1 MSSTFSK
8 ILVPIDDSLP
18 ARAATEAA
26 IRIARECD
34 AEVIFANAI
43 DARVIVD
50 MGELVKDQA
59 GALLAQAQA
68 EAEARAVKASA
79 EILVGG
85 LAATL
90 TAFAGESGADLI
102 VMGTHG
108 RRGLEHFVLG
118 SATEGVLRASAV
130 PVLTLHS
137 FAPGDE
143 GAPLFSRLFVALDD
157 SDSADAA
164 LLLATRYAA
173 AANADVTCCIVVDAD
188 AVIRNAGV
196 YGFDPDPILEQARE
210 AANESLG
217 RAAALARRSGVTV
230 HGVVREDDAVVD
242 GIIHSAKDEGADVI
256 VMGTH
261 GRRGVR
267 RFLLGSVCEG
277 VVRSSPLP
285 VLVVRHAQA
294 PAETIP
300 SSAPAK

>member
-8 ILVPIDDSLP
+8 ILVPIDDSQP

-26 IRIARECD
+26 IRIARECF
-34 AEVIFANAI
+34 AEVVFANVI

-50 MGELVKDQA
+50 LGELVKDQA
-59 GALLAQAQA
+59 GALLAHARA
-68 EAEARAVKASA
+68 EAEARSVKASA

-85 LAATL
+85 LAPTL

-137 FAPGDE
+137 FAPRDE
-143 GAPLFSRLFVALDD
+143 GASAFSNLFVALDD

-164 LLLATRYAA
+164 LALATRYAA
-173 AANADVTCCIVVDAD
+173 AAHAKVTACIVVDAD

-196 YGFDPDPILEQARE
+196 YGFDPDPLLEQTRE

-217 RAAALARRSGVTV
+217 CAAALARRDGVSV
-230 HGVVREDDAVVD
+230 HGVLREEDGVVD
-242 GIIHSAKDEGADVI
+242 GIIQGAKEEGADLI

-285 VLVVRHAQA
+285 VLVVRHAQ
-294 PAETIP
+294 PAETIR